1 MRAPPPTSAG
11 GRRAAPIPRGRRM
24 AEDDDYFDDDDDEKV
39 GGASTIEDDPL
50 DAYMAQL
57 EGRAKEK
64 PAPVAKRFRPA
75 PPADTAVRSH
85 PAVADEVD
93 PLDAFMAGLSEAGE
107 QSKPQGRAVEQCDE
121 ASDPALAYME
131 LREQQKAKAR
141 GGASNVE
148 DGDESGHDG
157 EASESEYR
165 SDEMGS
171 ADRVG
176 GPKKQLKDQKGRMEL
191 LAEVDHAAIE
201 YMPFNKD
208 FYKPHPTIRMMSE
221 EELAEYRR
229 QRCRRSSHEPCSG
242 LGIKRSVGRGVG
254 GRERGQG
261 CEVDYKRHAAASTR
275 FCERSELA
283 VSAGGFDV
291 SRPIRL
297 FEHAGF
303 EPQLL
308 RSIRKQGFESPTP
321 IQCVTIPVALR

>member
-11 GRRAAPIPRGRRM
+11 GRAAPIPRGRRM

-75 PPADTAVRSH
+75 PPADTAARAH
-85 PAVADEVD
+85 PAVAEEVD

-107 QSKPQGRAVEQCDE
+107 RSKPQGRAVEQCDE

-141 GGASNVE
+141 GGASIVE
-148 DGDESGHDG
+148 DGDGSGHDG

-229 QRCRRSSHEPCSG
+229 QRCRRSSHDPEGSAVALLWAGDQAICG
-242 LGIKRSVGRGVG
+242 
-254 GRERGQG
+254 
-261 CEVDYKRHAAASTR
+261 
-275 FCERSELA
+275 ERSRWEGKGPGL
-283 VSAGGFDV
+283 
-291 SRPIRL
+291 
-297 FEHAGF
+297 
-303 EPQLL
+303 
-308 RSIRKQGFESPTP
+308 
-321 IQCVTIPVALR
+321 